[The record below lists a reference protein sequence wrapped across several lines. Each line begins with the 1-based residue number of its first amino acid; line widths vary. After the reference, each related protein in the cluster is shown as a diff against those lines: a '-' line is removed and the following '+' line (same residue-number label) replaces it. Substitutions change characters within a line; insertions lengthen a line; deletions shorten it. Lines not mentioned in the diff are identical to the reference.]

1 MVSAEKR
8 LIDFITSRRWFASK
22 TRDVTHARVLDTASL
37 QMLAVIPV
45 GPRTWWTALT
55 PDGRFLWATVGRTGE
70 VAVIDTQSN
79 AVVGRVRCGTLPW
92 GVAIA
97 NVP

>member
-1 MVSAEKR
+1 
-8 LIDFITSRRWFASK
+8 
-22 TRDVTHARVLDTASL
+22 
-37 QMLAVIPV
+37 V

-70 VAVIDTQSN
+70 VAVVDTQSN